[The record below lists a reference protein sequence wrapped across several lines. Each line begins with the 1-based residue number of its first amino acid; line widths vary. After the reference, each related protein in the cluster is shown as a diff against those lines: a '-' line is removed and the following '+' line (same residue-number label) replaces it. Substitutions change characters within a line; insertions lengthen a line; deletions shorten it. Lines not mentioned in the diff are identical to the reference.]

1 MLMKKSLL
9 TLLVAVATVTGA
21 DARTLSPDQALSR
34 AMGER
39 VPSRSAADVKKVP
52 LLTIS
57 EDGAPMVYLFEN
69 ASDEGF
75 LVVSADDIA
84 APVLGYSDTGKLDP
98 RNLPVNLR
106 WWLDQYKGE
115 IAAAVAAGVD
125 TPYAPERSRA
135 DRSPIGPLVTTRWN
149 QDKPYNNLCP
159 LIGTQPAMTGCVA
172 TAMAQ
177 VLKYHNYP
185 ERGVGKHEYKSG
197 TLTVQFDYDNTTFD
211 WKNMLDTYPTSSTT
225 NQNKAVATLMKACG
239 VSVDMEYGAN
249 ESGAVSSEV
258 TPALITYFN
267 YDKGAHSEVRVAYT
281 STEWQEMVYNEL
293 AQNGPVYYAGQSN
306 DGGHAFVCDGYS
318 SNGYFHFNWGW
329 GGMSDG
335 YYLLNA
341 LDPDS
346 QGIGGSTSGF
356 NFDQMVIL
364 GVKKPV
370 AGSEYAAPN
379 FVYYEKLNAQ
389 VLNNM
394 LYLVGSVFNY
404 SSKACNGHFAV
415 DFVNDA
421 TGITTTIN
429 MTNDVIIAVGNGYSR
444 IGGGIGALSDGSY
457 KGTLMFVTEGKKY
470 PVHLLA
476 SQLGYITLVKKGT
489 NYTVSV
495 PDAGNIA
502 VKDVEFT
509 TQIYIGEKFKF
520 NATATNTGTTEIT
533 MPVTPLLLKC
543 NDTNDWCALGDD
555 FNAVVPANSSIPVEY
570 LGAFSKVK
578 TGFTFTAGKYY
589 FCLAVNEVSFNGN
602 SNVDSYKAISP
613 VIPVEVKSNNGVTP
627 VVRISSWSL
636 GGSLNAIDP
645 YNIEVNV
652 TVSGSR
658 GYYTSPIGF
667 YVFPYVSGSVS
678 SVAYALS
685 EPLFIGAGET
695 KDIKIMCN
703 LAEQGAPIEPG
714 TKYFCCL
721 YDLVAQ
727 GWFVSKPEQIQFT
740 IGTSGIED
748 ITTDVQRTVTVTP
761 NPAADYATVTAPEEI
776 TGIQLVS
783 MSGAAVTPAV
793 DVDGAIATV
802 DVASLPAGIYI
813 ARITTLNGVY
823 TTKVVKK

>member
-9 TLLVAVATVTGA
+9 TLLVAVATVTGT
-21 DARTLSPDQALSR
+21 DARTLSPEQALGR
-34 AMGER
+34 AMSER

-52 LLTIS
+52 LLTLS
-57 EDGAPMVYLFEN
+57 DDGAPMVYLFEN

-75 LVVSADDIA
+75 IVVSADDIA

-98 RNLPVNLR
+98 MNLPVNLR

-135 DRSPIGPLVTTRWN
+135 DRSPIAPLMTTRWN
-149 QDKPYNNLCP
+149 QDEPYNIECP
-159 LIGTQPAMTGCVA
+159 LVGSSRAMTGCVA

-185 ERGVGKHEYKSG
+185 EKGVSKHEYKSG
-197 TLTVQFDYDNTTFD
+197 TQTIQFDFGNTTFD
-211 WKNMLDTYPTSSTT
+211 WNSMLDTYTTTSTIT
-225 NQNKAVATLMKACG
+225 QNKAVATLMKACG
-239 VSVDMEYGAN
+239 VSVDMAYGAS
-249 ESGAVSSEV
+249 ESGAVSSMV

-267 YDKGAHSEVRVAYT
+267 YDKGVHSEVRVAYT
-281 STEWQEMVYNEL
+281 STEWQDMIYNDL
-293 AQNGPVYYAGQSN
+293 AKNGPVYYAGQSN
-306 DGGHAFVCDGYS
+306 AGGHAFVCDGYS

-379 FVYYEKLNAQ
+379 YVYSEKLNAQ
-389 VLNNM
+389 VINNV
-394 LYLVGSVFNY
+394 LHLVGSVFNY
-404 SSKACNGHFAV
+404 SSKAYKGHFSV

-421 TGITTTIN
+421 TGETKTVQITDDGIL
-429 MTNDVIIAVGNGYSR
+429 AVGSGYSR
-444 IGGGIGALSDGSY
+444 ISGSINALPDGSY
-457 KGTLMFVTEGKKY
+457 KGTIMFVTGGKKY
-470 PVHLLA
+470 PVHLIA

-489 NYTVSV
+489 SYTVNV
-495 PDAGNIA
+495 PDAGNIT
-502 VKDVEFT
+502 VKDIEFASKL
-509 TQIYIGEKFKF
+509 YVGEKFKF
-520 NATATNTGTTEIT
+520 KATAINTGSVEIT
-533 MPVTPLLLKC
+533 MPVTPLLLKSE
-543 NDTNDWCALGDD
+543 DTNDWCALGED
-555 FNAVVPANSSIPVEY
+555 FNAIVPANSSIPMEY
-570 LGAFSKVK
+570 LGSINRVK
-578 TGFTFTAGKYY
+578 TGFTLTAGKYY
-589 FCLAVNEVSFNGN
+589 FCLAVNEVSYNG
-602 SNVDSYKAISP
+602 SSAVDSYKAISP
-613 VIPVEVKSNNGVTP
+613 VIPVDVKSNNGTP
-627 VVRISSWSL
+627 VVKISSWSL
-636 GGSLNAIDP
+636 GGSLNAVDP
-645 YNIEVNV
+645 YNIEVDV
-652 TVSGSR
+652 TVTGSR
-658 GYYTSPIGF
+658 GYYTSPIEF
-667 YVFPYVSGSVS
+667 YVFPYVSGSVQ
-678 SVAYALS
+678 SVASALS
-685 EPLFIGAGET
+685 EPLFIEAGET

-703 LAEQGAPIEPG
+703 LAEQGVPIEPG
-714 TKYFCCL
+714 TKYFCSL
-721 YDLVAQ
+721 YNRVA
-727 GWFVSKPEQIQFT
+727 GDWFVTVPEQIVFT

-748 ITTDVQRTVTVTP
+748 ITTEVQRTVTVTP
-761 NPAADYATVTAPEEI
+761 NPAIDYATVTAPEEI

-783 MSGAAVTPAV
+783 MSGATVTPAV